1 MVRQRDQDAGF
12 AQGNSRGGASGDGS
26 AGGARGRG
34 ARMAGATKTVF
45 QPTVRAPPLGVH
57 SRMRSAPNRAHAEL
71 KAGRSGLALVNK
83 KPATAAPG
91 TGGGLTAN
99 DASSEQPADSA
110 HEPGADA
117 AAGPANP
124 WVRHA
129 QPPVSAPP
137 TAALAQPHAAPE
149 PRQPADEGARTRPRG
164 RQPSYGTPQGVPS
177 MRWDE
182 MDDNSNYH
190 MGGLDDYDEGF
201 TSDGARARPGPRL
214 LEKRQPVVQAE
225 EAPAIHT
232 N

>member
-1 MVRQRDQDAGF
+1 MARQRDQDAGF

-124 WVRHA
+124 W
-129 QPPVSAPP
+129 
-137 TAALAQPHAAPE
+137 
-149 PRQPADEGARTRPRG
+149 
-164 RQPSYGTPQGVPS
+164 GVPS

-232 N
+232 NNEDKSTAPVVGQ